1 MITQETINQAV
12 SQLAIAATPCKIIL
26 FGSYARNE
34 ATENSDL
41 DLLVIKPQLANKGQ
55 EMVRLSNIIDNIG
68 VGVDILVYS
77 QQEVDKRG
85 HIPSSALYYA
95 LKEGKILYDTK
106 TTNSR

>member
-41 DLLVIKPQLANKGQ
+41 DLLVIKPQLENKGQ
-55 EMVRLSNIIDNIG
+55 EMVRLSNVIDNIG
-68 VGVDILVYS
+68 
-77 QQEVDKRG
+77 
-85 HIPSSALYYA
+85 
-95 LKEGKILYDTK
+95 
-106 TTNSR
+106 